1 MIVGI
6 HMVLISEF
14 TISKHDVQ
22 PLKKCLWFIMV
33 SVYWCSY
40 GCIIIGFHY
49 IKVSVCNFI
58 RVSNMICT
66 VVFVVILRS
75 FVCACILCTILGHRR
90 RRGQADSRGFIAYCG
105 QKGSDGLPWVHRLL
119 CGLPRVH
126 RGPRTL
132 LPGTP
137 FIAGLGHYSR
147 APHSAVIRL
156 WPLLPVEWMDVLRPC
171 WDGVSTGVMMLWSR
185 GTTLLIGA

>member
-1 MIVGI
+1 
-6 HMVLISEF
+6 MVLISEF
-14 TISKHDVQ
+14 TISKYDVQ
-22 PLKKCLWFIMV
+22 PLIKCLWIIMV

-90 RRGQADSRGFIAYCG
+90 RRGQADSRGFIAYCAD
-105 QKGSDGLPWVHRLL
+105 S
-119 CGLPRVH
+119 
-126 RGPRTL
+126 RG
-132 LPGTP
+132 

-147 APHSAVIRL
+147 APHNAVIRL
-156 WPLLPVEWMDVLRPC
+156 WPLLPVEWMGVLLPCGYDVSI
-171 WDGVSTGVMMLWSR
+171 GVV
-185 GTTLLIGA
+185 